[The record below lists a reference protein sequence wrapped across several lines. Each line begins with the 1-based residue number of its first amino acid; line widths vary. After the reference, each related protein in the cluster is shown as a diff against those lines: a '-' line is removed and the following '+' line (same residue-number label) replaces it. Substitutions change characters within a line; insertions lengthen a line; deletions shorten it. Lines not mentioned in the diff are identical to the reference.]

1 MRKRILNYVGFMI
14 ILSMVL
20 TFVSASVIMYVKTN
34 EWMEQDVRNEAQYVR
49 LLLEQTTDS
58 GWEEQAGTLTTSRI
72 TILNEDGTVQY
83 DSEEDSATMGNHK
96 DRPEVKQA
104 MEEGEGETVRFSE
117 TLSKKTFY
125 YALRLDD
132 GRLVRVAKT
141 TDSVFQTMFSG
152 LFLMGILLIVIL
164 AFAFLLVEKQTSK
177 LIKPINQL
185 DLEEPLSSVAYEELR
200 PLLVR
205 IDDQNHQLK
214 QQLEELK
221 KAEEVRKEF
230 SANVSHEL
238 KTPLMSISGYA
249 EIMKNNMVPP
259 DKVPDFAG
267 RIYEE
272 ASRLTNLVQDII
284 EISKLDEGISMPFEL
299 VDVSELAEEI
309 GTTLLVEAEKRKIKL
324 SVEAEKQTMVNG
336 VRHILYEMMYN
347 VADNA
352 IKYNHEGGYVKVKVK
367 KNQNQVKISIED
379 NGIGIKK
386 EEQERIF
393 ERFYRVDKSH
403 SKKTGGTG
411 LGLSIVKHGAILHDA
426 RIEIDSEPERGTKI
440 ILILKKADVHQK

>member
-1 MRKRILNYVGFMI
+1 M
-14 ILSMVL
+14 
-20 TFVSASVIMYVKTN
+20 
-34 EWMEQDVRNEAQYVR
+34 
-49 LLLEQTTDS
+49 TT
-58 GWEEQAGTLTTSRI
+58 R
-72 TILNEDGTVQY
+72 
-83 DSEEDSATMGNHK
+83 
-96 DRPEVKQA
+96 
-104 MEEGEGETVRFSE
+104 
-117 TLSKKTFY
+117 
-125 YALRLDD
+125 
-132 GRLVRVAKT
+132 
-141 TDSVFQTMFSG
+141 
-152 LFLMGILLIVIL
+152 
-164 AFAFLLVEKQTSK
+164 
-177 LIKPINQL
+177 
-185 DLEEPLSSVAYEELR
+185 
-200 PLLVR
+200 
-205 IDDQNHQLK
+205 
-214 QQLEELK
+214 K

-367 KNQNQVKISIED
+367 KNQNQVQISIED

-440 ILILKKADVHQK
+440 ILILKRADVHQK

>member
-58 GWEEQAGTLTTSRI
+58 GWEEQAGTFTTSRI

-177 LIKPINQL
+177 LIKPINHL

-309 GTTLLVEAEKRKIKL
+309 GTTLLVEAENERL
-324 SVEAEKQTMVNG
+324 SCLWKQ
-336 VRHILYEMMYN
+336 
-347 VADNA
+347 
-352 IKYNHEGGYVKVKVK
+352 
-367 KNQNQVKISIED
+367 KNRQW
-379 NGIGIKK
+379 
-386 EEQERIF
+386 
-393 ERFYRVDKSH
+393 
-403 SKKTGGTG
+403 
-411 LGLSIVKHGAILHDA
+411 
-426 RIEIDSEPERGTKI
+426 
-440 ILILKKADVHQK
+440 

>member
-1 MRKRILNYVGFMI
+1 
-14 ILSMVL
+14 
-20 TFVSASVIMYVKTN
+20 
-34 EWMEQDVRNEAQYVR
+34 
-49 LLLEQTTDS
+49 
-58 GWEEQAGTLTTSRI
+58 
-72 TILNEDGTVQY
+72 
-83 DSEEDSATMGNHK
+83 
-96 DRPEVKQA
+96 
-104 MEEGEGETVRFSE
+104 
-117 TLSKKTFY
+117 
-125 YALRLDD
+125 
-132 GRLVRVAKT
+132 
-141 TDSVFQTMFSG
+141 
-152 LFLMGILLIVIL
+152 
-164 AFAFLLVEKQTSK
+164 
-177 LIKPINQL
+177 
-185 DLEEPLSSVAYEELR
+185 
-200 PLLVR
+200 
-205 IDDQNHQLK
+205 
-214 QQLEELK
+214 
-221 KAEEVRKEF
+221 
-230 SANVSHEL
+230 
-238 KTPLMSISGYA
+238 MSISGYA

-352 IKYNHEGGYVKVKVK
+352 IKYNHEDGYVKVKVK
-367 KNQNQVKISIED
+367 KNQNQVQISIED

-403 SKKTGGTG
+403 SKKDRKAQD
-411 LGLSIVKHGAILHDA
+411 LDISIVKHGAILHDA

-440 ILILKKADVHQK
+440 Y

>member
-1 MRKRILNYVGFMI
+1 
-14 ILSMVL
+14 MV
-20 TFVSASVIMYVKTN
+20 
-34 EWMEQDVRNEAQYVR
+34 
-49 LLLEQTTDS
+49 
-58 GWEEQAGTLTTSRI
+58 
-72 TILNEDGTVQY
+72 
-83 DSEEDSATMGNHK
+83 
-96 DRPEVKQA
+96 
-104 MEEGEGETVRFSE
+104 
-117 TLSKKTFY
+117 
-125 YALRLDD
+125 
-132 GRLVRVAKT
+132 
-141 TDSVFQTMFSG
+141 
-152 LFLMGILLIVIL
+152 
-164 AFAFLLVEKQTSK
+164 
-177 LIKPINQL
+177 
-185 DLEEPLSSVAYEELR
+185 YEELR

-249 EIMKNNMVPP
+249 EIMKNDMVPP

>member
-1 MRKRILNYVGFMI
+1 M
-14 ILSMVL
+14 
-20 TFVSASVIMYVKTN
+20 
-34 EWMEQDVRNEAQYVR
+34 
-49 LLLEQTTDS
+49 
-58 GWEEQAGTLTTSRI
+58 
-72 TILNEDGTVQY
+72 
-83 DSEEDSATMGNHK
+83 
-96 DRPEVKQA
+96 
-104 MEEGEGETVRFSE
+104 
-117 TLSKKTFY
+117 
-125 YALRLDD
+125 
-132 GRLVRVAKT
+132 
-141 TDSVFQTMFSG
+141 
-152 LFLMGILLIVIL
+152 
-164 AFAFLLVEKQTSK
+164 
-177 LIKPINQL
+177 
-185 DLEEPLSSVAYEELR
+185 
-200 PLLVR
+200 
-205 IDDQNHQLK
+205 
-214 QQLEELK
+214 EELK

-324 SVEAEKQTMVNG
+324 SVEAEKQTIVNG

-367 KNQNQVKISIED
+367 KNQNQVQISIED

>member
-1 MRKRILNYVGFMI
+1 
-14 ILSMVL
+14 
-20 TFVSASVIMYVKTN
+20 
-34 EWMEQDVRNEAQYVR
+34 
-49 LLLEQTTDS
+49 
-58 GWEEQAGTLTTSRI
+58 
-72 TILNEDGTVQY
+72 
-83 DSEEDSATMGNHK
+83 
-96 DRPEVKQA
+96 
-104 MEEGEGETVRFSE
+104 
-117 TLSKKTFY
+117 
-125 YALRLDD
+125 
-132 GRLVRVAKT
+132 
-141 TDSVFQTMFSG
+141 
-152 LFLMGILLIVIL
+152 
-164 AFAFLLVEKQTSK
+164 
-177 LIKPINQL
+177 
-185 DLEEPLSSVAYEELR
+185 
-200 PLLVR
+200 
-205 IDDQNHQLK
+205 
-214 QQLEELK
+214 
-221 KAEEVRKEF
+221 
-230 SANVSHEL
+230 
-238 KTPLMSISGYA
+238 MSISGYA

-367 KNQNQVKISIED
+367 KNQNQVQISIED

-440 ILILKKADVHQK
+440 ILILKRADVHQK

>member
-1 MRKRILNYVGFMI
+1 M
-14 ILSMVL
+14 
-20 TFVSASVIMYVKTN
+20 
-34 EWMEQDVRNEAQYVR
+34 
-49 LLLEQTTDS
+49 
-58 GWEEQAGTLTTSRI
+58 
-72 TILNEDGTVQY
+72 
-83 DSEEDSATMGNHK
+83 
-96 DRPEVKQA
+96 
-104 MEEGEGETVRFSE
+104 
-117 TLSKKTFY
+117 
-125 YALRLDD
+125 
-132 GRLVRVAKT
+132 
-141 TDSVFQTMFSG
+141 
-152 LFLMGILLIVIL
+152 
-164 AFAFLLVEKQTSK
+164 
-177 LIKPINQL
+177 
-185 DLEEPLSSVAYEELR
+185 
-200 PLLVR
+200 R

-367 KNQNQVKISIED
+367 KNQNQVQISIED

-440 ILILKKADVHQK
+440 ILILKRADVHQK

>member
-1 MRKRILNYVGFMI
+1 
-14 ILSMVL
+14 
-20 TFVSASVIMYVKTN
+20 
-34 EWMEQDVRNEAQYVR
+34 
-49 LLLEQTTDS
+49 
-58 GWEEQAGTLTTSRI
+58 
-72 TILNEDGTVQY
+72 
-83 DSEEDSATMGNHK
+83 MGNHK

-164 AFAFLLVEKQTSK
+164 ACAFLLVEKQTSK

-214 QQLEELK
+214 RQLEELK

-309 GTTLLVEAEKRKIKL
+309 GTTLLVEAEKRKIEL

-367 KNQNQVKISIED
+367 KNQNQVQISIED

-426 RIEIDSEPERGTKI
+426 RIEIDSEPGRGTKI

>member
-1 MRKRILNYVGFMI
+1 MRNRIQKSMIFVVTMSLLISYILVTLVIYRQALDIRRSELVQEAGYIRAAIEISGEEYFGTMDKVSKRTRVTWIDKDGK
-14 ILSMVL
+14 VL
-20 TFVSASVIMYVKTN
+20 YDTGN
-34 EWMEQDVRNEAQYVR
+34 DQE
-49 LLLEQTTDS
+49 
-58 GWEEQAGTLTTSRI
+58 TL
-72 TILNEDGTVQY
+72 
-83 DSEEDSATMGNHK
+83 ANHK
-96 DRPEVKQA
+96 SRKEFKEALANGSGQDIR
-104 MEEGEGETVRFSE
+104 MSD
-117 TLSKKTFY
+117 SKGQEMYY
-125 YALRLDD
+125 YALKMDDSSVLRVSRGMDTVWNTAFMILPYMIAIGVMMACVAWFMTRHQVKRLI
-132 GRLVRVAKT
+132 A
-141 TDSVFQTMFSG
+141 
-152 LFLMGILLIVIL
+152 
-164 AFAFLLVEKQTSK
+164 
-177 LIKPINQL
+177 PINNL
-185 DLEEPLSSVAYEELR
+185 DLEEPLENDVYEELH
-200 PLLVR
+200 PLLER
-205 IDDQNHQLK
+205 IDRQNK
-214 QQLEELK
+214 E
-221 KAEEVRKEF
+221 KAAIEQMRREF

-309 GTTLLVEAEKRKIKL
+309 GTTLLVEAEK
-324 SVEAEKQTMVNG
+324 QTMVNG

-367 KNQNQVKISIED
+367 KNQNQVQISIED

-440 ILILKKADVHQK
+440 ILILKRADVHQK

>member
-1 MRKRILNYVGFMI
+1 
-14 ILSMVL
+14 
-20 TFVSASVIMYVKTN
+20 
-34 EWMEQDVRNEAQYVR
+34 
-49 LLLEQTTDS
+49 
-58 GWEEQAGTLTTSRI
+58 
-72 TILNEDGTVQY
+72 
-83 DSEEDSATMGNHK
+83 
-96 DRPEVKQA
+96 
-104 MEEGEGETVRFSE
+104 
-117 TLSKKTFY
+117 
-125 YALRLDD
+125 
-132 GRLVRVAKT
+132 
-141 TDSVFQTMFSG
+141 
-152 LFLMGILLIVIL
+152 
-164 AFAFLLVEKQTSK
+164 
-177 LIKPINQL
+177 
-185 DLEEPLSSVAYEELR
+185 
-200 PLLVR
+200 
-205 IDDQNHQLK
+205 
-214 QQLEELK
+214 
-221 KAEEVRKEF
+221 
-230 SANVSHEL
+230 
-238 KTPLMSISGYA
+238 MSISGYA
-249 EIMKNNMVPP
+249 EIMKNDMVPP

-367 KNQNQVKISIED
+367 KNQNQVKIFIED

>member
-1 MRKRILNYVGFMI
+1 
-14 ILSMVL
+14 
-20 TFVSASVIMYVKTN
+20 
-34 EWMEQDVRNEAQYVR
+34 
-49 LLLEQTTDS
+49 
-58 GWEEQAGTLTTSRI
+58 
-72 TILNEDGTVQY
+72 
-83 DSEEDSATMGNHK
+83 
-96 DRPEVKQA
+96 
-104 MEEGEGETVRFSE
+104 
-117 TLSKKTFY
+117 
-125 YALRLDD
+125 
-132 GRLVRVAKT
+132 
-141 TDSVFQTMFSG
+141 
-152 LFLMGILLIVIL
+152 
-164 AFAFLLVEKQTSK
+164 
-177 LIKPINQL
+177 
-185 DLEEPLSSVAYEELR
+185 
-200 PLLVR
+200 
-205 IDDQNHQLK
+205 
-214 QQLEELK
+214 
-221 KAEEVRKEF
+221 
-230 SANVSHEL
+230 
-238 KTPLMSISGYA
+238 MSISGYA

>member
-1 MRKRILNYVGFMI
+1 MM
-14 ILSMVL
+14 
-20 TFVSASVIMYVKTN
+20 
-34 EWMEQDVRNEAQYVR
+34 
-49 LLLEQTTDS
+49 
-58 GWEEQAGTLTTSRI
+58 
-72 TILNEDGTVQY
+72 DG
-83 DSEEDSATMGNHK
+83 
-96 DRPEVKQA
+96 
-104 MEEGEGETVRFSE
+104 
-117 TLSKKTFY
+117 
-125 YALRLDD
+125 
-132 GRLVRVAKT
+132 LVRVAKT
-141 TDSVFQTMFSG
+141 TDSVFQAMFSG

-177 LIKPINQL
+177 LIKPINHL

-309 GTTLLVEAEKRKIKL
+309 GTTLLVEAEK
-324 SVEAEKQTMVNG
+324 
-336 VRHILYEMMYN
+336 
-347 VADNA
+347 
-352 IKYNHEGGYVKVKVK
+352 
-367 KNQNQVKISIED
+367 
-379 NGIGIKK
+379 
-386 EEQERIF
+386 
-393 ERFYRVDKSH
+393 
-403 SKKTGGTG
+403 
-411 LGLSIVKHGAILHDA
+411 
-426 RIEIDSEPERGTKI
+426 
-440 ILILKKADVHQK
+440 LKD

>member
-1 MRKRILNYVGFMI
+1 
-14 ILSMVL
+14 
-20 TFVSASVIMYVKTN
+20 
-34 EWMEQDVRNEAQYVR
+34 
-49 LLLEQTTDS
+49 
-58 GWEEQAGTLTTSRI
+58 
-72 TILNEDGTVQY
+72 
-83 DSEEDSATMGNHK
+83 
-96 DRPEVKQA
+96 
-104 MEEGEGETVRFSE
+104 
-117 TLSKKTFY
+117 
-125 YALRLDD
+125 
-132 GRLVRVAKT
+132 
-141 TDSVFQTMFSG
+141 
-152 LFLMGILLIVIL
+152 
-164 AFAFLLVEKQTSK
+164 
-177 LIKPINQL
+177 
-185 DLEEPLSSVAYEELR
+185 
-200 PLLVR
+200 
-205 IDDQNHQLK
+205 
-214 QQLEELK
+214 
-221 KAEEVRKEF
+221 
-230 SANVSHEL
+230 
-238 KTPLMSISGYA
+238 
-249 EIMKNNMVPP
+249 MKNNMVPP

-367 KNQNQVKISIED
+367 KNQNQVQISIED

-440 ILILKKADVHQK
+440 ILILKRADVHQK

>member
-1 MRKRILNYVGFMI
+1 
-14 ILSMVL
+14 
-20 TFVSASVIMYVKTN
+20 
-34 EWMEQDVRNEAQYVR
+34 
-49 LLLEQTTDS
+49 
-58 GWEEQAGTLTTSRI
+58 
-72 TILNEDGTVQY
+72 
-83 DSEEDSATMGNHK
+83 
-96 DRPEVKQA
+96 
-104 MEEGEGETVRFSE
+104 
-117 TLSKKTFY
+117 
-125 YALRLDD
+125 
-132 GRLVRVAKT
+132 
-141 TDSVFQTMFSG
+141 
-152 LFLMGILLIVIL
+152 
-164 AFAFLLVEKQTSK
+164 
-177 LIKPINQL
+177 
-185 DLEEPLSSVAYEELR
+185 
-200 PLLVR
+200 
-205 IDDQNHQLK
+205 
-214 QQLEELK
+214 
-221 KAEEVRKEF
+221 
-230 SANVSHEL
+230 
-238 KTPLMSISGYA
+238 MSISGYA

-324 SVEAEKQTMVNG
+324 SVEAEKQTIVNG

-367 KNQNQVKISIED
+367 KNQNQVQISIED

-440 ILILKKADVHQK
+440 ILILKRADVHQK

>member
-1 MRKRILNYVGFMI
+1 
-14 ILSMVL
+14 
-20 TFVSASVIMYVKTN
+20 
-34 EWMEQDVRNEAQYVR
+34 
-49 LLLEQTTDS
+49 
-58 GWEEQAGTLTTSRI
+58 
-72 TILNEDGTVQY
+72 
-83 DSEEDSATMGNHK
+83 
-96 DRPEVKQA
+96 
-104 MEEGEGETVRFSE
+104 
-117 TLSKKTFY
+117 
-125 YALRLDD
+125 
-132 GRLVRVAKT
+132 
-141 TDSVFQTMFSG
+141 
-152 LFLMGILLIVIL
+152 
-164 AFAFLLVEKQTSK
+164 
-177 LIKPINQL
+177 
-185 DLEEPLSSVAYEELR
+185 
-200 PLLVR
+200 
-205 IDDQNHQLK
+205 
-214 QQLEELK
+214 
-221 KAEEVRKEF
+221 
-230 SANVSHEL
+230 
-238 KTPLMSISGYA
+238 
-249 EIMKNNMVPP
+249 MVPP

-352 IKYNHEGGYVKVKVK
+352 IKYNHEDGYVKVKVK
-367 KNQNQVKISIED
+367 KNQNQVQISIED

-440 ILILKKADVHQK
+440 ILILKRADVHQK

>member
-1 MRKRILNYVGFMI
+1 
-14 ILSMVL
+14 
-20 TFVSASVIMYVKTN
+20 
-34 EWMEQDVRNEAQYVR
+34 
-49 LLLEQTTDS
+49 
-58 GWEEQAGTLTTSRI
+58 
-72 TILNEDGTVQY
+72 
-83 DSEEDSATMGNHK
+83 
-96 DRPEVKQA
+96 
-104 MEEGEGETVRFSE
+104 
-117 TLSKKTFY
+117 
-125 YALRLDD
+125 
-132 GRLVRVAKT
+132 
-141 TDSVFQTMFSG
+141 
-152 LFLMGILLIVIL
+152 
-164 AFAFLLVEKQTSK
+164 
-177 LIKPINQL
+177 
-185 DLEEPLSSVAYEELR
+185 
-200 PLLVR
+200 
-205 IDDQNHQLK
+205 
-214 QQLEELK
+214 
-221 KAEEVRKEF
+221 
-230 SANVSHEL
+230 
-238 KTPLMSISGYA
+238 
-249 EIMKNNMVPP
+249 MVPP

-367 KNQNQVKISIED
+367 KNQNQVQISIED

-440 ILILKKADVHQK
+440 ILILKRADVHQK

>member
-1 MRKRILNYVGFMI
+1 MKNKYVFTAVLLAVILFVGNM
-14 ILSMVL
+14 L
-20 TFVSASVIMYVKTN
+20 TMA
-34 EWMEQDVRNEAQYVR
+34 YVR
-49 LLLEQTTDS
+49 TEQ
-58 GWEEQAGTLTTSRI
+58 SR
-72 TILNEDGTVQY
+72 E
-83 DSEEDSATMGNHK
+83 
-96 DRPEVKQA
+96 
-104 MEEGEGETVRFSE
+104 
-117 TLSKKTFY
+117 
-125 YALRLDD
+125 
-132 GRLVRVAKT
+132 
-141 TDSVFQTMFSG
+141 
-152 LFLMGILLIVIL
+152 
-164 AFAFLLVEKQTSK
+164 
-177 LIKPINQL
+177 
-185 DLEEPLSSVAYEELR
+185 
-200 PLLVR
+200 
-205 IDDQNHQLK
+205 QLK
-214 QQLEELK
+214 
-221 KAEEVRKEF
+221 
-230 SANVSHEL
+230 ANVSHEL

-324 SVEAEKQTMVNG
+324 SVEAEKQTIVNG

-367 KNQNQVKISIED
+367 KNQNQVQISIED

-403 SKKTGGTG
+403 SKKT
-411 LGLSIVKHGAILHDA
+411 
-426 RIEIDSEPERGTKI
+426 
-440 ILILKKADVHQK
+440 

>member
-1 MRKRILNYVGFMI
+1 
-14 ILSMVL
+14 
-20 TFVSASVIMYVKTN
+20 
-34 EWMEQDVRNEAQYVR
+34 
-49 LLLEQTTDS
+49 
-58 GWEEQAGTLTTSRI
+58 
-72 TILNEDGTVQY
+72 
-83 DSEEDSATMGNHK
+83 
-96 DRPEVKQA
+96 
-104 MEEGEGETVRFSE
+104 
-117 TLSKKTFY
+117 
-125 YALRLDD
+125 
-132 GRLVRVAKT
+132 
-141 TDSVFQTMFSG
+141 
-152 LFLMGILLIVIL
+152 
-164 AFAFLLVEKQTSK
+164 
-177 LIKPINQL
+177 
-185 DLEEPLSSVAYEELR
+185 
-200 PLLVR
+200 
-205 IDDQNHQLK
+205 
-214 QQLEELK
+214 
-221 KAEEVRKEF
+221 
-230 SANVSHEL
+230 
-238 KTPLMSISGYA
+238 MSISGYA

-324 SVEAEKQTMVNG
+324 SVEAEKQTIVNG

-367 KNQNQVKISIED
+367 KNQNQVQISIED

>member
-1 MRKRILNYVGFMI
+1 M
-14 ILSMVL
+14 
-20 TFVSASVIMYVKTN
+20 
-34 EWMEQDVRNEAQYVR
+34 
-49 LLLEQTTDS
+49 
-58 GWEEQAGTLTTSRI
+58 
-72 TILNEDGTVQY
+72 
-83 DSEEDSATMGNHK
+83 
-96 DRPEVKQA
+96 
-104 MEEGEGETVRFSE
+104 
-117 TLSKKTFY
+117 
-125 YALRLDD
+125 
-132 GRLVRVAKT
+132 
-141 TDSVFQTMFSG
+141 
-152 LFLMGILLIVIL
+152 
-164 AFAFLLVEKQTSK
+164 
-177 LIKPINQL
+177 
-185 DLEEPLSSVAYEELR
+185 
-200 PLLVR
+200 
-205 IDDQNHQLK
+205 K

-324 SVEAEKQTMVNG
+324 SVEAEKQTIVNG

-367 KNQNQVKISIED
+367 KNQNQVQISIED

>member
-1 MRKRILNYVGFMI
+1 
-14 ILSMVL
+14 
-20 TFVSASVIMYVKTN
+20 
-34 EWMEQDVRNEAQYVR
+34 
-49 LLLEQTTDS
+49 
-58 GWEEQAGTLTTSRI
+58 
-72 TILNEDGTVQY
+72 
-83 DSEEDSATMGNHK
+83 
-96 DRPEVKQA
+96 
-104 MEEGEGETVRFSE
+104 
-117 TLSKKTFY
+117 
-125 YALRLDD
+125 
-132 GRLVRVAKT
+132 
-141 TDSVFQTMFSG
+141 
-152 LFLMGILLIVIL
+152 
-164 AFAFLLVEKQTSK
+164 
-177 LIKPINQL
+177 
-185 DLEEPLSSVAYEELR
+185 
-200 PLLVR
+200 
-205 IDDQNHQLK
+205 
-214 QQLEELK
+214 
-221 KAEEVRKEF
+221 
-230 SANVSHEL
+230 
-238 KTPLMSISGYA
+238 MSISGYA

-324 SVEAEKQTMVNG
+324 SVEAEKQIMVNG

-367 KNQNQVKISIED
+367 KNQNQVQISIED

-440 ILILKKADVHQK
+440 ILILKRADVHQK